1 MRLEGVTDEQLAFL
15 GYILVEETDDTK
27 LYYHLGDY
35 VIVDKDDPFI
45 FVHDH
50 NDAISLGTEAISVPR
65 ED

>member
-1 MRLEGVTDEQLAFL
+1 MRLEGVTDEQLAWL
-15 GYILVEETDDTK
+15 VYVLVEYSDDAK
-27 LYYHLGDY
+27 LYYLLGDY